1 RGICRRGAFWSLR
14 QPACECSPTRFGNL
28 QARDFYRMS
37 VGDHALGLCRR
48 VPDAYQLNHLLDR
61 KAMRDQDRLRA
72 SIGAGR
78 KQLERAPAAA
88 MGFGTMLAALLGCCG
103 HWDRSRC
110 VGMS

>member
-1 RGICRRGAFWSLR
+1 
-14 QPACECSPTRFGNL
+14 
-28 QARDFYRMS
+28 MS

-103 HWDRSRC
+103 KNFLTCCSIGRVRSCVRPVCAAVKPLAIMLCADRVPIRSTHSKMR
-110 VGMS
+110 